1 MGSFFGGEKK
11 TTTDSKP
18 WEPQGNALKDIFN
31 KAGSIYSSQE
41 GTPWYTGDL
50 YEGMDPQTVAA
61 INSLVSKASTQGQQS
76 ADQITGTG
84 QQLADPSKLQGAMD
98 QFSAAASA
106 DPTQSNIA
114 AATAYANN
122 PAINGMIDAASRDV
136 TRNLY
141 EGQIPSIDRAASAGG
156 NINSSRAGV
165 AQGIAMRGAQDQIG
179 DISASIRG
187 DAFNRGLAL
196 AEGARSTNL
205 GAMGQSAGLYGDSLN
220 TGLNA
225 LTSGNNLS
233 LANYGAAIDASKMF
247 QQDRQGQLDADFM
260 RWQGNDTRATDLLNR
275 YYGIIG
281 ANNWGGTQTT
291 TEKNSGNIFGKLVG
305 AASTAASLGLFS
317 DPRLKEN
324 IVKVGELEDGL
335 GVYEYDYIWGEHSQ
349 GVMADEVENLRPW
362 AMGPTLG
369 GFKTV
374 NYAAL

>member
-1 MGSFFGGEKK
+1 MGDFFGGTKK

-18 WEPQGNALKDIFN
+18 WEPQGKALQDIFS
-31 KAGSIYSSQE
+31 KAGSIYNSQA

-50 YEGMDPQTVAA
+50 YAGMDPETVSA
-61 INSLVSKASTQGQQS
+61 INNLVSYAANKGQQN
-76 ADQITGTG
+76 ADKTTAAGDA
-84 QQLADPSKLQGAMD
+84 LADPNKLQVSLD
-98 QFSAAASA
+98 SFRSAAMA
-106 DPTQSNIA
+106 DPTQANIN

-122 PAINGMIDAASRDV
+122 PAIDGMIDAASRDV

-141 EGQIPSIDRAASAGG
+141 ENTVPGIDRAASAGG

-179 DISASIRG
+179 DISAGIRG
-187 DAFNRGLAL
+187 DAYNRGLAL
-196 AEGARSTNL
+196 AEGARGTNL
-205 GAMGQSAGLYGDSLN
+205 SALGQSAGLYGDAMN
-220 TGLNA
+220 TSLNA
-225 LTSGNNLS
+225 LGMGNSMALG
-233 LANYGAAIDASKMF
+233 NYGAAIDASKMF

-260 RWQGNDTRATDLLNR
+260 RWNGNDTRQSDLLNR

-305 AASTAASLGLFS
+305 AASTAASIFS

-324 IVKVGELEDGL
+324 IVKIGELEDGL
-335 GVYEYDYIWGEHSQ
+335 GVYEYDYLWGEHAQ
-349 GVMADEVENLRPW
+349 GVMADEVEQMRPW
-362 AMGPTLG
+362 AMGPTVG